1 MLPLSVFNAEI
12 LEVIA
17 VSLVEKLPESVF
29 SADILDVIAVVL
41 VEKLPLSDFNADIL
55 EVIAVNLVL
64 TEPLSATRFT
74 AVKLPLIKREPVK
87 LWASSIES
95 PNFVLPLVKTIE
107 EDTISVWNSWAVTLP
122 STVKSPWNF
131 TSSLAVILLKR
142 TLSVL
147 PKLWTWSKLLIKA
160 LDVVSK
166 SVVRN
171 EKLPLSVFKLF
182 ILEVIAAIL
191 AVAWVILNDML
202 PLSTFR
208 AFILDVIAAILEV
221 AWVILSEKLPL
232 SVFKLFILDVIAAIL
247 AVAWVIL
254 NEKLP
259 LSDFNAEILEVAAVA
274 LNEKLPLSVFK
285 LFILDVIAAI
295 LAVAWVALSE
305 KLAESFFKALILEVI
320 AVTLVEKLPLS
331 TLSAEILDVIAVTLV
346 EKLPEST
353 FNADILEVIAVTFLF
368 KEDEKLN
375 IFELLRLDTI
385 KSPSTLRLLLAVIF
399 TLALICPSEFILSL
413 STPPVKNLNWSLSSP
428 ALFSALILVSWS
440 TSITPP
446 RVPQFA
452 PS

>member
-1 MLPLSVFNAEI
+1 M
-12 LEVIA
+12 
-17 VSLVEKLPESVF
+17 
-29 SADILDVIAVVL
+29 
-41 VEKLPLSDFNADIL
+41 
-55 EVIAVNLVL
+55 
-64 TEPLSATRFT
+64 
-74 AVKLPLIKREPVK
+74 
-87 LWASSIES
+87 
-95 PNFVLPLVKTIE
+95 
-107 EDTISVWNSWAVTLP
+107 
-122 STVKSPWNF
+122 
-131 TSSLAVILLKR
+131 
-142 TLSVL
+142 
-147 PKLWTWSKLLIKA
+147 
-160 LDVVSK
+160 
-166 SVVRN
+166 
-171 EKLPLSVFKLF
+171 
-182 ILEVIAAIL
+182 
-191 AVAWVILNDML
+191 
-202 PLSTFR
+202 
-208 AFILDVIAAILEV
+208 
-221 AWVILSEKLPL
+221 
-232 SVFKLFILDVIAAIL
+232 IAAIL

-259 LSDFNAEILEVAAVA
+259 LSDFNADILEVAAVA

-320 AVTLVEKLPLS
+320 AVTFLS
-331 TLSAEILDVIAVTLV
+331 
-346 EKLPEST
+346 
-353 FNADILEVIAVTFLF
+353 